1 MDYLTVKTKTQLLM
15 YHSLCEIPHGEVI
28 MKIIYMVYIFIQVLN
43 LLFHYIV
50 CQVLHSGE
58 R

>member
-43 LLFHYIV
+43 
-50 CQVLHSGE
+50 
-58 R
+58 